1 MLVWMLCRVDD
12 GWWTGGSSDLA
23 EDPQYAPATIPKVD
37 HVTADRHV
45 RGLAWVQG

>member
-1 MLVWMLCRVDD
+1 MFCRVDD
-12 GWWTGGSSDLA
+12 TGRSSDLA
-23 EDPQYAPATIPKVD
+23 EDPLDAPATIPDVD